1 MRLTILGSGT
11 SVPHPSRTAS
21 AYWLET
27 DSGTILLDCA
37 PSVIHRMA
45 EEGLAWQELD
55 AIWISHFHLD
65 HFGGLAPFLFGTKY
79 APETQHRIRPLRV
92 FGPAGLVS
100 LFKTIDGA
108 NNYRLREQPFPLEF
122 VEVEPLDQ
130 FELVPGVDAST
141 FDTPHTPESRAIRIA
156 DRTGASLV
164 FTSDTGFT
172 KSLGGFARNVDLF
185 LMECSFVKDKPVE
198 NHLELAEAV
207 FLARYSKAK
216 KTVLTHLY
224 PEWDDVIFES
234 VVERALP
241 GCEIIE
247 ARDGLTLTIGH

>member
-11 SVPHPSRTAS
+11 SVPHPARTSS

-27 DSGTILLDCA
+27 ATGTVLLDCS
-37 PSVIHRMA
+37 PSAIHRMA
-45 EEGLAWQELD
+45 AEGLAWQELD

-79 APETQHRIRPLRV
+79 ASETQDRLKPLRI
-92 FGPAGLVS
+92 FGPSGLEK
-100 LFKTIDGA
+100 LFDSIDGA
-108 NNYRLREQPFPLEF
+108 NNYRLKQQPFPLEF
-122 VEVEPLDQ
+122 IEVAALEK
-130 FELVPGVDAST
+130 FELLEGIEAVT
-141 FDTPHTPESRAIRIA
+141 FDTPHTPESRAIRIC
-156 DRTGASLV
+156 DREERSLV

-172 KSLGGFARNVDLF
+172 KALGSFARGTDLF

-216 KTVLTHLY
+216 RIVLTHLY

-247 ARDGLTLTIGH
+247 AKDGLSLTIDH